1 MLQMLRLRRRPVLV
15 RSQPQRVLLLL
26 LLLLRCKSLQRV
38 PLRRLWLRLRR
49 LPPPPR
55 CNRRW

>member
-38 PLRRLWLRLRR
+38 PLL
-49 LPPPPR
+49 LPHEQTEEKDLAR
-55 CNRRW
+55 